1 MNPTES
7 CFLEIESGRL
17 CKAGQTVCG
26 DVFASRRILQEDR
39 IVSVLSDGLGSGI
52 KAGVLASLT
61 ATFAGRCVA
70 GSLEA
75 RKTAELIMSIL
86 PVCRERR
93 IAYATFTIADVG
105 RDGTTVL
112 VEFGNPPALWM
123 RGGSPLPIPRQAL
136 SLTRPDGVEDVL
148 WFSRFE
154 AGIDDRL
161 VLFSDGLSQAG
172 MGRRATPLGW
182 GNENVAQTVAAIL
195 REQPGTS
202 ARQLVD
208 ILLQRARRYDQ
219 GAAKDDIT
227 CGVIALRRPR
237 RLLVVTGP
245 PMAPERD
252 REMAGCM
259 DEFDGRR
266 IVCGGTT
273 STLIAR
279 ELQRP
284 VQLRLEDID
293 PDIPPPCRMEGAD
306 LVTEGTLTLAEVVRL
321 LENPAEIP
329 RSRPNAAREAVKLL
343 LESDVIHFLVGTRIN
358 EAHQDPNVPVD
369 LDIRRNIVK
378 RIRHALEN
386 TFLKETQLRY
396 I

>member
-1 MNPTES
+1 MNPTET
-7 CFLEIESGRL
+7 CFLEVESGQQ
-17 CKAGQTVCG
+17 CKAGQNVCG

-61 ATFAGRCVA
+61 ATFASRCVA

-75 RKTAELIMSIL
+75 RKTAELIMTIL

-105 RDGTTVL
+105 RDGSTVL
-112 VEFGNPPALWM
+112 IEFGNPPALWI
-123 RGGSPLPIPRQAL
+123 RDGSPQAIPRQAF
-136 SLTRPDGVEDVL
+136 SLTRPDGVEDVM

-154 AGIDDRL
+154 ARVGDRL
-161 VLFSDGLSQAG
+161 VLFSDGLTQAG
-172 MGRRATPLGW
+172 MGQRATPLGW
-182 GNENVAQTVAAIL
+182 GSENVLQTVSSML
-195 REQPGTS
+195 REQPGMS

-208 ILLQRARRYDQ
+208 ALLHRACRYDL
-219 GAAKDDIT
+219 GMAKDDMT
-227 CGVIALRRPR
+227 CGVIALRKPR

-252 REMAGCM
+252 REMACCL

-293 PDIPPPCRMEGAD
+293 PDIPPSCRMEGAD

-329 RSRPNAAREAVKLL
+329 RSRPNAARETVKLL
-343 LESDVIHFLVGTRIN
+343 LESDEIHFLVGTRIN
-358 EAHQDPNVPVD
+358 DAHQDPNVPVD

-378 RIRHALEN
+378 RMRHALEHA
-386 TFLKETQLRY
+386 FLKETQLRY